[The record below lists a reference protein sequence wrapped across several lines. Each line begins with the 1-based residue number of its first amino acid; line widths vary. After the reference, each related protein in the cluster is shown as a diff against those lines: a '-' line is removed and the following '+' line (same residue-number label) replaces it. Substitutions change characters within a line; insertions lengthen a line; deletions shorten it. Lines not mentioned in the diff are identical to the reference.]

1 MCVCL
6 ETSVSTISPFEN
18 RDCYCPTCENTRVY
32 TLKWLRIA
40 FSLENI
46 ENPCAVGVALDR
58 SVVPGFENPIVL
70 GGIQPLEKLIVFE

>member
-1 MCVCL
+1 M
-6 ETSVSTISPFEN
+6 
-18 RDCYCPTCENTRVY
+18 
-32 TLKWLRIA
+32 KWLRIA

-70 GGIQPLEKLIVFE
+70 GGIQSLEKLIVFD